1 MNTTHA
7 KFLALAIVGSLC
19 FCSCK
24 GGLPRVASAKN
35 PGEVRVLAKTPLV
48 APGNPTGSPILLAQ
62 NTSPALPQNAYAG
75 EPGLAYHGGHSGH
88 THSGHCPHCSPG
100 SGEPFHFSCQS
111 EELQWAPDG
120 IARPWPHDEYIC
132 DGGDLNEDAN
142 IKKDQSVVGVDQ
154 EDTIAHYT
162 TLDGRKEITPS
173 NKVCIYAPRFAAV
186 RHVTVPI
193 ITEVHERMAG
203 VEKADKLT
211 QYDKANG
218 ATTAIQPVAPRAEQ
232 AIDLA
237 NVFRER
243 KAGNELARTNSAYLA
258 RGEFLPFEDFAL
270 IRRGEYDQGDKPR
283 LAISAQAA
291 EVWLDKKA
299 VQVVL
304 EGKMAVEA
312 AAPSG
317 PQETR
322 MYELEGKPRL
332 RICKVAS
339 KSDAQVGETVE
350 FTLRFDN
357 VGEQPVS
364 SVAIIDSLTTR
375 LEYVEG
381 SQSSSREA
389 KFDTQENA
397 GESLVLRWTLTEP
410 LKVNEGGIIRF
421 QCKVR

>member
-1 MNTTHA
+1 MNTTHG
-7 KFLALAIVGSLC
+7 KLLALVMLGSLG

-24 GGLPRVASAKN
+24 TVQPRTATSDSRAVTKA
-35 PGEVRVLAKTPLV
+35 PV
-48 APGNPTGSPILLAQ
+48 APGNPTGNPVVLAQ
-62 NTSPALPQNAYAG
+62 HTSPPLPQNAYTGDPALG
-75 EPGLAYHGGHSGH
+75 YHGGM
-88 THSGHCPHCSPG
+88 SGHCPHCSPASSG
-100 SGEPFHFSCQS
+100 SFHFSCHA

-120 IARPWPHDEYIC
+120 IALPWPHDEYIC

-142 IKKDQSVVGVDQ
+142 IKKDLTVIGVDQ
-154 EDTIAHYT
+154 EDTIAHYK
-162 TLDGRKEITPS
+162 TLDGRKEITQS

-193 ITEVHERMAG
+193 TTEVHERMAG
-203 VEKADKLT
+203 IEKTDKLNLH
-211 QYDKANG
+211 DKTFVP
-218 ATTAIQPVAPRAEQ
+218 TTAIQPEAARAEQ

-237 NVFRER
+237 NIFRER
-243 KAGNELARTNSAYLA
+243 KAGNELARTNALYIA
-258 RGEFLPFEDFAL
+258 RGEFLPFEDFDI
-270 IRRGEYDQGDKPR
+270 IRRGVYEQGDKPR

-299 VQVVL
+299 VQVIL
-304 EGKMAVEA
+304 DGKMAVEA
-312 AAPSG
+312 AGTSG

-357 VGEQPVS
+357 IGEQPVNN
-364 SVAIIDSLTTR
+364 VTIIDSLTTR
-375 LEYVEG
+375 LEYVDA
-381 SQSSSREA
+381 SQNSSREA
-389 KFDTQENA
+389 KFDTQQND
-397 GESLVLRWTLTEP
+397 GESLVLRWELKEP

-421 QCKVR
+421 QCKAR

>member
-1 MNTTHA
+1 MKMTYG
-7 KFLALAIVGSLC
+7 KFLALVIVGSLG

-24 GGLPRVASAKN
+24 AMPQRATISDKQLPAPAVSRGN
-35 PGEVRVLAKTPLV
+35 PSGNPV
-48 APGNPTGSPILLAQ
+48 APAHH
-62 NTSPALPQNAYAG
+62 TSPALPLGAYTG
-75 EPGLAYHGGHSGH
+75 DPSSAYHGGAPGH
-88 THSGHCPHCSPG
+88 HCPHCSPG
-100 SGEPFHFSCQS
+100 SSEPFHFSCQA
-111 EELQWAPDG
+111 EDLQWAPDG
-120 IARPWPHDEYIC
+120 ITRPWPHDEYIW

-154 EDTIAHYT
+154 EDTIAHYQ
-162 TLDGRKEITPS
+162 TLDGHKEIAHS

-193 ITEVHERMAG
+193 TTEVHERMAG
-203 VEKADKLT
+203 IEKSDKLNLH
-211 QYDKANG
+211 DKTFVP
-218 ATTAIQPVAPRAEQ
+218 TTAIQPEAVRGEQ

-237 NVFRER
+237 NIFRER
-243 KAGNELARTNSAYLA
+243 KAGNELARTNLPYMA
-258 RGEFLPFEDFAL
+258 RGEFLPFEDFDI
-270 IRRGEYDQGDKPR
+270 IRRGVYEQGDKPR

-304 EGKMAVEA
+304 DGKMAVEA
-312 AAPSG
+312 ASTSG

-339 KSDAQVGETVE
+339 KSDAKVGETVE

-357 VGEQPVS
+357 IGEQPVS

-375 LEYVEG
+375 LEYVDG

-389 KFDTQENA
+389 KFDTQENE
-397 GESLVLRWTLTEP
+397 GESLFLRWTLTEP

-421 QCKVR
+421 QCRVR